1 MSEAYEGSEHYGDNI
16 AALYDLWE
24 EILHQPQFKDAATFP
39 PVQLRCSRNHRL
51 VTVQLR
57 GRNNSPFEDLTPNVV
72 FEVVTNH
79 QGTLSESH
87 PGAGQ
92 VSQIGDTRTS
102 FTCAAC
108 AQKNPRFNIPL
119 RTRSLLLRYAA
130 AAAEGK
136 KSIKIDGDTLR

>member
-16 AALYDLWE
+16 GALYDLWE
-24 EILHQPQFKDAATFP
+24 EILQQPQFKDAATFP

-57 GRNNSPFEDLTPNVV
+57 GRNSSPFEDLTPNVV
-72 FEVVTNH
+72 FDVVTNH

-87 PGAGQ
+87 PGAEPEA
-92 VSQIGDTRTS
+92 QIGDTRTS
-102 FTCAAC
+102 FTCSVC
-108 AQKNPRFNIPL
+108 AQKNAGFNIPL

-130 AAAEGK
+130 AVAEGK
-136 KSIKIDGDTLR
+136 KSVKIDGDTQR